1 MDPLT
6 AFDVAKFQMAERH
19 EQAARERMARQGRSF
34 AASDE
39 QETTIWRRWTVRQL
53 VGRITHV
60 NAGA

>member
-6 AFDVAKFQMAERH
+6 AYDVAKFRIAERH
-19 EQAARERMARQGRSF
+19 EQAAQERMARQGRSF
-34 AASDE
+34 AGSGE
-39 QETTIWRRWTVRQL
+39 QETSIWRRWTVRQV

>member
-6 AFDVAKFQMAERH
+6 AYDLAKLQMAERH
-19 EQAARERMARQGRSF
+19 READRARMAKLARSY
-34 AASDE
+34 SGPDE
-39 QETTIWRRWTVRQL
+39 QETTIWRRWTVRHL

>member
-1 MDPLT
+1 
-6 AFDVAKFQMAERH
+6 MAERH

-34 AASDE
+34 AGSGE

-53 VGRITHV
+53 VGRITRV